1 MGWRGRAFHIEDAT
15 AAAVYDSAGNG
26 RPTAWWDGRIV
37 GGWAQH
43 ADGAVVIR
51 PLTDLPDAAATAL
64 QHEADKLTGW
74 LDGQV
79 LRSNLKTPLG

>member
-1 MGWRGRAFHIEDAT
+1 MGWRGRAFHVDDAT

-37 GGWAQH
+37 GSWVQRPG
-43 ADGAVVIR
+43 GAIVIL
-51 PLTDLPDAAATAL
+51 PLTDLPVAAATAL
-64 QHEADKLTGW
+64 QHEADKLACW

-79 LRSNLKTPLG
+79 LHSSLQSPLG